1 MQVRRCAVL
10 FIEPREELGIDW
22 SSLFSGTSALSAT
35 MRWVALAPHLGAECE
50 IDAADLSLLGS
61 VGQTQW
67 QSCTEVAERFGA
79 ASVQRL
85 LELGLLIGD
94 GTDDGEGAGNN
105 DQDAERRAH
114 FRERD
119 TTLRGQHWRPM
130 SALAHAFSRWEG
142 MKVESGMQFP
152 TFEQLV
158 DNYGTPPLPVIDRV
172 AVAAVGSAGAG
183 VGAAAA
189 SGADAVPDPTIALPA
204 PSAGPLDE
212 ILLHRYTGRNFD
224 SEAVL
229 PLAVLTRMLQRTFG
243 AHDQRMMAPD
253 AWVLKKTVPSAGG
266 LHPIEAYVLVQ
277 RVEGVPA
284 GLYHYH
290 PVKHTLT
297 PLKYLTAGQ
306 AGALALQAVAD
317 QDWFADAP
325 VMVVLAARVER
336 NFWKYRNHTKAY
348 RALMLDAGHL
358 SQTWYLLAGE
368 AGMPAFI
375 TAAINEVDLEQAFG
389 LDPLRDAVIAVCGCG
404 VSNGGDKTV
413 EMRYESQ

>member
-10 FIEPREELGIDW
+10 FIEPREDLGIDW
-22 SSLFSGTSALSAT
+22 SALFSGTSALSAT
-35 MRWVALAPHLGAECE
+35 VRWVALAPHLGAECE
-50 IDAADLSLLGS
+50 IGPAELSLLGA

-67 QSCTEVAERFGA
+67 HSRADLDGRFGA
-79 ASVQRL
+79 ASVARL

-94 GTDDGEGAGNN
+94 SDDAGDALGA
-105 DQDAERRAH
+105 H
-114 FRERD
+114 HRERD

-158 DNYGTPPLPVIDRV
+158 ENYGTPPLPAIDRV
-172 AVAAVGSAGAG
+172 AVGAE
-183 VGAAAA
+183 GAPEA
-189 SGADAVPDPTIALPA
+189 SIALPA
-204 PSAGPLDE
+204 PRTGALDE
-212 ILLHRYTGRNFD
+212 VLLHRYTGRNFD
-224 SEAVL
+224 TGAVL
-229 PLAVLTRMLQRTFG
+229 PLAVVTRLLQRTFG
-243 AHDQRMMAPD
+243 AQDQRMMAPD
-253 AWVLKKTVPSAGG
+253 AWVLKKAAPSAGG

-290 PVKHTLT
+290 PVRHTLT
-297 PLKYLTAGQ
+297 PLKHLSAAQ
-306 AGALALQAVAD
+306 AAALALQAVAD

-325 VMVVLAARVER
+325 IMVVLAARVER

-413 EMRYESQ
+413 EMRYEPV

>member
-10 FIEPREELGIDW
+10 FIEPREDLGIDW
-22 SSLFSGTSALSAT
+22 SALFSGTSALSAT

-50 IDAADLSLLGS
+50 IDPAELSLLGS

-67 QSCTEVAERFGA
+67 QGRTELEERFGA
-79 ASVQRL
+79 ASVARL
-85 LELGLLIGD
+85 LQLGLLVGD
-94 GTDDGEGAGNN
+94 GDD
-105 DQDAERRAH
+105 DASAH
-114 FRERD
+114 LRERD
-119 TTLRGQHWRPM
+119 TTLRSQHWRPL

-158 DNYGTPPLPVIDRV
+158 ENYGTPPLPVIDRV
-172 AVAAVGSAGAG
+172 AVDAAG
-183 VGAAAA
+183 VAAQ
-189 SGADAVPDPTIALPA
+189 VPDPTIALPA
-204 PSAGPLDE
+204 APAGPLDE
-212 ILLHRYTGRNFD
+212 VLLHRYTGRNFD
-224 SEAVL
+224 TEAVL

-243 AHDQRMMAPD
+243 AQDQRMMAPD
-253 AWVLKKTVPSAGG
+253 AWVLKKAVPSAGG

-277 RVEGVPA
+277 RVEGVPS

-297 PLKYLTAGQ
+297 PLKRLTAAQ
-306 AGALALQAVAD
+306 AGELALQAVAD

-413 EMRYESQ
+413 EMRYEPV

>member
-22 SSLFSGTSALSAT
+22 SSLFAGTSALSAT

-50 IDAADLSLLGS
+50 IDAAELSLLGS

-67 QSCTEVAERFGA
+67 QSRTEVEERFGA
-79 ASVQRL
+79 ASVARM
-85 LELGLLIGD
+85 LEIGLLIGD
-94 GTDDGEGAGNN
+94 GTHDSDDATGAY
-105 DQDAERRAH
+105 

-119 TTLRGQHWRPM
+119 TTLRSQHWRPM

-158 DNYGTPPLPVIDRV
+158 DNYGTPPLPAIDRV
-172 AVAAVGSAGAG
+172 AATDASASG
-183 VGAAAA
+183 VTDADAA
-189 SGADAVPDPTIALPA
+189 SDPTIALPP
-204 PSAGPLDE
+204 PSAGPLDD

-253 AWVLKKTVPSAGG
+253 AWVLKKAVPSAGG

-277 RVEGVPA
+277 RVEGVPT

-297 PLKYLTAGQ
+297 PLKSLTAGQ

-413 EMRYESQ
+413 EMRYEPV